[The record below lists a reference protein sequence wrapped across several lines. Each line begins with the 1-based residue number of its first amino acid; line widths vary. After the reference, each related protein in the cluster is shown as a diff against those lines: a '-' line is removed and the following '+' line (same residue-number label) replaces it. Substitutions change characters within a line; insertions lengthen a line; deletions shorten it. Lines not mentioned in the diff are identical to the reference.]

1 MQEIAMKTLIL
12 MLAILSAP
20 IALAD
25 YENEVSSA
33 HEFQQEMEQQIRDG
47 RDSLDQYQRQIDA
60 IGQDSRDF
68 ANQQQQDA
76 MQYDLQRIREY
87 QRRGY

>member
-1 MQEIAMKTLIL
+1 MKTLIL
-12 MLAILSAP
+12 MLAFLSAHA
-20 IALAD
+20 ALAD
-25 YENEVSSA
+25 YENEASSA
-33 HEFQQEMEQQIRDG
+33 HEFQQQMEQQIRDG
-47 RDSLDQYQRQIDA
+47 RDSLDRYQRQMDV